1 MLAKSARA
9 SDGRGRFVYAAAL
22 LLECAALIALRLH
35 EPKMKR
41 PVRVPGGWFGLALPA
56 GVLAL
61 ALYSTY
67 VEEGWSAIWMSAAA
81 IATGPLLYPFLVR
94 FVKKNGPT
102 GAVEVEYE

>member
-1 MLAKSARA
+1 MVLFEIRIVSLFA
-9 SDGRGRFVYAAAL
+9 VLVL
-22 LLECAALIALRLH
+22 LVLLRL
-35 EPKMKR
+35 
-41 PVRVPGGWFGLALPA
+41 W
-56 GVLAL
+56 VLAL

-94 FVKKNGPT
+94 FVKKDLPT